1 MVATGRIR
9 ATYVGSVGVFDQLN
23 EPMVETLCAGDPVGR
38 CFGELMAEIAG
49 QRPGR
54 RAMVEL
60 LLREGLILFLRR
72 ACRRDGHVSWMG
84 ALEDVRLGRA
94 VAAMRD
100 RPEHPF
106 TLQRL
111 AEVAGM
117 SRSVFAVR
125 FAESLD
131 SSPMEFLKV
140 IRLAR
145 AADLLTRTDLPVK
158 TVAARVG
165 YSSRSSFTRAF
176 LATHR
181 IGPTAFRAEG
191 REAPPPEAIS
201 LTGKIG
207 DHRPERRSGR
217 DRRRAR
223 HLPARPVGL

>member
-1 MVATGRIR
+1 
-9 ATYVGSVGVFDQLN
+9 
-23 EPMVETLCAGDPVGR
+23 
-38 CFGELMAEIAG
+38 MAEIAG

-54 RAMVEL
+54 RAMMEL

-72 ACRRDGHVSWMG
+72 ACRRDARVSWMG
-84 ALEDVRLGRA
+84 ALEDAGLGRA

-100 RPEHPF
+100 RPEHAF

-117 SRSVFAVR
+117 SRSVFAAR

-131 SSPMEFLKV
+131 RSPMEFLKV
-140 IRLAR
+140 IRLSR
-145 AADLLTRTDLPVK
+145 AAALLIRTNLPVK

-176 LATHR
+176 LSTHR

-191 REAPPPEAIS
+191 REPPSLDAVIS
-201 LTGKIG
+201 LATKIG

-217 DRRRAR
+217 DRRRAGHVR
-223 HLPARPVGL
+223 ARPVAP